1 MMRRE
6 ILAAPLLFFVAG
18 CTVGPNY
25 HRPPVNAPNQY
36 YNAPPGASTAASLGN
51 EKWWAVFQDPVLQKL
66 IHTAISQNYDVRIA
80 ASRVL
85 QAQAQVGLARANQL
99 PSLSGVTEL
108 LDEKLPGIPAFK
120 LITLGGMVSYTPDFW
135 GQYRRATEA
144 ARATMLSEQWS
155 RKETIATVVS
165 NVATS
170 YFQIR
175 ALDLQ
180 LSIAQKTLADQR
192 EYLKLTETLF
202 HHGASSLVDV
212 QQAEQLVASAA
223 AAIPQTELEIKQ
235 QEDQL
240 SILLGENPHEIPR
253 GWELTEEPLPVTIPA
268 GLPSHLLE
276 RRPDIQ
282 AAEKQLV
289 SANAEIGVA
298 RAQFFPSLPLTGSGG
313 WGAASF
319 GQGSAGAS
327 VVGGGGIAGSD
338 PASGGSSSFAT
349 GHTYDFTAT
358 GTQPIFTGG
367 RLQSNLKLAEAQK
380 QQALLTYQQTIQQAF
395 QQVSNALA
403 AFQKYRDYRAQQA
416 AFTRAAGIA
425 TSLSETLYRG
435 GAASFLQVLTNQTN
449 YFSAQ
454 LNLVQADLDQRLA
467 LVQLYIALGGGW
479 EQ

>member
-1 MMRRE
+1 MRRE
-6 ILAAPLLFFVAG
+6 SLAAPLLFFLAG

-25 HRPPVNAPNQY
+25 HRPPVNTPNQY
-36 YNAPPGASTAASLGN
+36 YNAPPGASTSASLGN

-66 IHTAISQNYDVRIA
+66 IHTAIGQNYDVRIA

-85 QAQAQVGLARANQL
+85 EAQAQVGLARANQL
-99 PSLSGVTEL
+99 PSLSGVTQF

-120 LITLGGMVSYTPDFW
+120 LISLGGMVSYTPDFW

-144 ARATMLSEQWS
+144 ARATMLSMEWN
-155 RKETIATVVS
+155 RKETIATLVS
-165 NVATS
+165 NIATA

-180 LSIAQKTLADQR
+180 LSIATKTLADQR

-202 HHGASSLVDV
+202 HHGASSLLDV

-223 AAIPQTELEIKQ
+223 AAIPQTELEIQQ

-240 SILLGENPHEIPR
+240 SILQGENPHEIPR
-253 GWELTEEPLPVTIPA
+253 GWELTEEPLPVTIPS
-268 GLPSHLLE
+268 GLPSQLLE

-282 AAEKQLV
+282 AAEQQLV

-298 RAQFFPSLPLTGSGG
+298 RAQFFPSLPLTASGG
-313 WGAASF
+313 WGGATS
-319 GQGSAGAS
+319 GQGAAAGS
-327 VVGGGGIAGSD
+327 IVGGGVAGAD
-338 PASGGSSSFAT
+338 PPSGSSTSFAT
-349 GHTYDFTAT
+349 GHTYDFTAN

-367 RLQSNLKLAEAQK
+367 RLESNLKLAEAQK
-380 QQALLTYQQTIQQAF
+380 QQALLTYRQTIQQAF

-403 AFQKYRDYRAQQA
+403 AFQKYRDYRAQEA
-416 AFTRAAGIA
+416 AFTKAAGEA

-435 GAASFLQVLTNQTN
+435 GAASFLQVLTNETN

>member
-1 MMRRE
+1 MICRE
-6 ILAAPLLFFVAG
+6 ICATPLLFFLAG

-25 HRPPVNAPNQY
+25 HRPPVNTPNQY
-36 YNAPPGASTAASLGN
+36 YNAPPGASAATSLGN

-66 IHTAISQNYDVRIA
+66 IHTAIQQNYDLRIA

-85 QAQAQVGLARANQL
+85 EAQAQVGLARANQL

-108 LDEKLPGIPAFK
+108 LDEKIPGIPAFK
-120 LITLGGMVSYTPDFW
+120 LISLGGLVSYTPDFW

-144 ARATMLSEQWS
+144 ARATMLSEEWS

-165 NVATS
+165 NVATA

-175 ALDLQ
+175 ALDMQ
-180 LSIAQKTLADQR
+180 LSIAKKTLADQR

-202 HHGASSLVDV
+202 HHGASSLLDV

-253 GWELTEEPLPVTIPA
+253 GWELTEEPLPVMIPS

-282 AAEKQLV
+282 AAEQQLV

-313 WGAASF
+313 WGAVNL
-319 GQGSAGAS
+319 GQ
-327 VVGGGGIAGSD
+327 GGGGGSLVGSGVVGSD
-338 PASGGSSSFAT
+338 PPSGGSSSFIT
-349 GHTYDFTAT
+349 GHTYDFTAN
-358 GTQPIFTGG
+358 GTQPVYTGG

-380 QQALLTYQQTIQQAF
+380 QQALLAYQQTIQQAF

-403 AFQKYRDYRAQQA
+403 AFQKYRDYRAQEA
-416 AFTRAAGIA
+416 AFTKAAGTA
-425 TSLSETLYRG
+425 TDLSETLYRG
-435 GAASFLQVLTNQTN
+435 GAASFLQVLTNETN

-467 LVQLYIALGGGW
+467 LVQLYVALGGGW
-479 EQ
+479 EE

>member
-1 MMRRE
+1 VIRRE
-6 ILAAPLLFFVAG
+6 IRATPLLFFLAG

-25 HRPPVNAPNQY
+25 HRPPVNTPNQY
-36 YNAPPGASTAASLGN
+36 YNAPPGASTATSLGN

-66 IHTAISQNYDVRIA
+66 IHTAIVQNYDVRIA

-85 QAQAQVGLARANQL
+85 EAQAQVGLARANQL
-99 PSLSGVTEL
+99 PSLSGVTQF

-120 LITLGGMVSYTPDFW
+120 LISLGGMVSYTPDFW

-144 ARATMLSEQWS
+144 ARATMLSTEWS
-155 RKETIATVVS
+155 RKETIATLVS
-165 NVATS
+165 NTATA

-180 LSIAQKTLADQR
+180 LSIAQKTLTDQL
-192 EYLKLTETLF
+192 EYLKLTETLY
-202 HHGASSLVDV
+202 HHGASSLLDV

-282 AAEKQLV
+282 AAEQQLI

-313 WGAASF
+313 WAAVNL
-319 GQGSAGAS
+319 GQGSAGGS
-327 VVGGGGIAGSD
+327 LLGGGVVGGD
-338 PASGGSSSFAT
+338 PASGSSSSYIT
-349 GHTYDFTAT
+349 GHTYDFTAN

-367 RLQSNLKLAEAQK
+367 RLESNLKLAEAQK

-403 AFQKYRDYRAQQA
+403 AFQKYRDYRAQEA
-416 AFTRAAGIA
+416 AFTKAAGEA

-435 GAASFLQVLTNQTN
+435 GAASFLQVLTNETN